1 MMRSR
6 ERPCCRSPRDQ
17 ERMTTERFGTPR
29 RRLISLSSTRIGK
42 SSVVHWQTNV
52 VFGQGLRS
60 SARTGD
66 VVEFGD
72 LAALVE
78 RVVAR
83 KAVQHGS
90 HPPGKSLHFPNAA
103 QADLRV
109 TFEQLRFSFRVK
121 FRKRPG

>member
-29 RRLISLSSTRIGK
+29 RRLVSLSSPQIGK

-52 VFGQGLRS
+52 VLGQGLRS

-66 VVEFGD
+66 VVKFGD

-78 RVVAR
+78 RVVTR

-90 HPPGKSLHFPNAA
+90 HPPGKSLPFPNAA
-103 QADLRV
+103 HANLKL
-109 TFEQLRFSFRVK
+109 TFHHPPSPFRATL
-121 FRKRPG
+121 